1 MSSMLPIG
9 VWGHPN
15 PYPLTSALLIS
26 ELSTHFIGHIATAV
40 RVSLPGMF
48 VITSIHLSNHLVLG
62 DVGPIISKRVA
73 CCCLEFG
80 VQYDPPIHYVGLPH
94 FMFFGLNL
102 LTFLSLLPLFFL
114 LFLLFPPLS
123 LDLSLL
129 HLTICT
135 FSRDQLRIT
144 QPLIVYCEEFGAY
157 EPPIHLVRPM
167 FTSCV
172 PLLSVFAP

>member
-26 ELSTHFIGHIATAV
+26 ESSTHFIRHTATTA

-48 VITSIHLSNHLVLG
+48 VITSIHSSNHLVLG

-94 FMFFGLNL
+94 FMLFGLNL
-102 LTFLSLLPLFFL
+102 LTFLSLLPLFLSTSLSSF
-114 LFLLFPPLS
+114 LFLLTS
-123 LDLSLL
+123 LIL
-129 HLTICT
+129 HLHCAP
-135 FSRDQLRIT
+135 FLRSIAHHT
-144 QPLIVYCEEFGAY
+144 NTDCLMLGAWG
-157 EPPIHLVRPM
+157 L
-167 FTSCV
+167 
-172 PLLSVFAP
+172 